1 MHTIKKLEDWIK
13 NPPDHVEVE
22 TAIELAR
29 QLLQEKQLNS
39 ELLREMNEGVS
50 LLS

>member
-1 MHTIKKLEDWIK
+1 MYTIKALKNWID

-39 ELLREMNEGVS
+39 ELLKELNDSVE